1 MPQFDASTFASQ
13 IFWLAVTFVALYL
26 VMWRVVVPR
35 IAEVL
40 DARRRRIEIN
50 LEKAAALNKDA
61 GAALAAYEKA
71 VGAARTQARELLAE
85 AQTRVAETAAR
96 QEADMAKRLAL
107 QVADSEASIAR
118 AVDAAMAGVR
128 QAAAEAA
135 ADAAFRLIGER
146 LERAEAEKA
155 VDRAQERLGSGG

>member
-13 IFWLAVTFVALYL
+13 IFWLAVTFIALYL

-50 LEKAAALNKDA
+50 LEKAEALKKDA
-61 GAALAAYEKA
+61 GVALAAYEKA
-71 VGAARTQARELLAE
+71 IGVARAQARDLVVEASARIAE
-85 AQTRVAETAAR
+85 SAAR
-96 QEADMAKRLAL
+96 QESEVAKRLAL
-107 QVADSEASIAR
+107 QVAESEASIGR
-118 AVDAAMAGVR
+118 ALGAAMAGVR
-128 QAAAEAA
+128 QAAAAAA

-146 LERAEAEKA
+146 LDQADAEKA
-155 VDRAQERLGSGG
+155 VDAAQSRLKSS

>member
-1 MPQFDASTFASQ
+1 MPQFDSSTFASQ
-13 IFWLAVTFVALYL
+13 IFWLAVTFVALYF

-50 LEKAAALNKDA
+50 LEKAEALNKDA
-61 GAALAAYEKA
+61 ATALAAYEKA
-71 VGAARTQARELLAE
+71 IVAARAQARDLIAE
-85 AQTRVAETAAR
+85 AQVHITETSAR
-96 QEADMAKRLAL
+96 QEGEMAKRLAL
-107 QVADSEASIAR
+107 QVAESEASIAR
-118 AVDAAMAGVR
+118 AMNEAMAGVR

-135 ADAAFRLIGER
+135 TDAAFRLIGER

-155 VDRAQERLGSGG
+155 VDRAQDLLKSGG